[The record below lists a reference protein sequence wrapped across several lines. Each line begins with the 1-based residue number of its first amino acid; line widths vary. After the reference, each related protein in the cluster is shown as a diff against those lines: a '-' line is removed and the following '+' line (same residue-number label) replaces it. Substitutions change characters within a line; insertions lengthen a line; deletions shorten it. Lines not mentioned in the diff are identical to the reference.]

1 MPGRMCQS
9 RRLRGRLNIVRNST
23 HADKYWGHRPGD
35 LNAEGG
41 CLRLNGQPS
50 GAALSPTTCSDPI
63 DRIHQRVSFLRKL
76 GATHEWIPPIEL
88 KNDVKSAQMDQRHRP
103 SNLKARH
110 HKQYPPHIRTIGNP
124 QIMRHS
130 RIKADLPTPQHEALA
145 FFSLSLTEQL
155 FDLTDDSFKA
165 PAFNTFTRTLELQS
179 VASANHAAGIA
190 KEALVP
196 FVEELEW
203 SVAKDPVLD
212 SQQRELCKLHI
223 ASIRENLGE
232 PDRIA
237 RGVSGLRTVLG
248 EYFSDI
254 KNRIRE
260 TIAVRPTR
268 KQDLAALAAIF
279 VVQAEAVGFPRRHTY
294 HVTQNSLIRRLKADD
309 AFDPTTR
316 LNDFF
321 SRFPKERTKYSCLFL
336 SDGEFERFPTLLKI
350 FSISA
355 TLNPPTWEGIT
366 ADQQGFISSKKPDQH
381 FILIDGI
388 EAKSPVKAHQVAAN
402 VFGEFAGLVRFFEH
416 RQAYGATSL
425 SLVRD
430 ESSARIYRIHD
441 APDPMHCW
449 VTHTLADEREM
460 LEFATATHGTRFH
473 DISANKLRR
482 AIRLHH
488 SALVSGEA
496 ENQLIDLWAALEGLV
511 SRPGRESQRLQYF
524 SECILPA
531 LTLTYPEKIF
541 LSVYRDL
548 SQVAPG
554 AHELLLKL
562 EGQDSGFSKFV
573 RIILCAEHEKLRG
586 KFIEE
591 LKSHPLLLN
600 KAWRL
605 SENFKNR
612 TAVQQTLRKHRQKVS
627 WHLARI
633 YHMRNSI
640 MHSAKALPS
649 LPTLVENLHV
659 YIDTLI
665 KALQKT
671 AMLSPER
678 LSIDGALQYL
688 SVWERYRLHSITHE
702 AARKNDAAPTDNDVW
717 SIVFGDRL
725 ALAPKQE
732 QEPALP

>member
-1 MPGRMCQS
+1 MGLRHLEAAWREPVSLASSAAAPVS
-9 RRLRGRLNIVRNST
+9 REQISHDHPSSV
-23 HADKYWGHRPGD
+23 
-35 LNAEGG
+35 
-41 CLRLNGQPS
+41 QPK
-50 GAALSPTTCSDPI
+50 G
-63 DRIHQRVSFLRKL
+63 K
-76 GATHEWIPPIEL
+76 
-88 KNDVKSAQMDQRHRP
+88 
-103 SNLKARH
+103 
-110 HKQYPPHIRTIGNP
+110 P
-124 QIMRHS
+124 QFMRHS
-130 RIKADLPTPQHEALA
+130 RIRAKLPTPQHEALA
-145 FFSLSLTEQL
+145 FFALSLNEQL

-196 FVEELEW
+196 FVDELEW

-212 SQQRELCKLHI
+212 SQKRELCKLHI

-248 EYFSDI
+248 SYFSDVI
-254 KNRIRE
+254 KSIRE
-260 TIAVRPTR
+260 TIADKPTH
-268 KQDLAALAAIF
+268 KQELVALAAVF
-279 VVQAEAVGFPRRHTY
+279 VVQAEAIGFPRRHSY
-294 HVTQNSLIRRLKADD
+294 HVTQNSLIRSLKYEDD
-309 AFDPTTR
+309 FDPTTR
-316 LNDFF
+316 LDDFF
-321 SRFPKERTKYSCLFL
+321 SGFQTERAKYGCLFL
-336 SDGEFERFPTLLKI
+336 SEGEFGRFPTLLKN

-355 TLNPPTWEGIT
+355 SQTPPNWEGISV
-366 ADQQGFISSKKPDQH
+366 DQQGFISSKKPNQH
-381 FILIDGI
+381 FIIIDEI
-388 EAKSPVKAHQVAAN
+388 EAKSPAQAHQIAAG
-402 VFGEFAGLVRFFEH
+402 VFGEFTGLVMFFEH
-416 RQAYGATSL
+416 RQVYETTAL

-430 ESSARIYRIHD
+430 ENSKRIYRIHD

-449 VTHTLADEREM
+449 VTHTLADEQEM
-460 LEFATATHGTRFH
+460 LEFASATHGKRFR
-473 DISANKLRR
+473 DLSAKKLRR

-524 SECILPA
+524 SDCILPA
-531 LTLTYPEKIF
+531 LTLTYPEKLF

-548 SQVAPG
+548 CQAAPE
-554 AHELLLKL
+554 ARELLLTL
-562 EGQDSGFSKFV
+562 DGNDSGFSKFA
-573 RIILCAEHEKLRG
+573 RITLCAEHNVLRKEFVEKL
-586 KFIEE
+586 KA
-591 LKSHPLLLN
+591 HPLLLN

-612 TAVQQTLRKHRQKVS
+612 TAVQHTLRKHRQKVS

-640 MHSAKALPS
+640 MHSATSLPS
-649 LPTLVENLHV
+649 LQTLVENLHV

-688 SVWERYRLHSITHE
+688 SVWERYRLHSITHD
-702 AARKNDAAPTDNDVW
+702 AAGNNDAAPTDKDVW
-717 SIVFGDRL
+717 SIVFGDGL

-732 QEPALP
+732 REPALP

>member
-1 MPGRMCQS
+1 
-9 RRLRGRLNIVRNST
+9 
-23 HADKYWGHRPGD
+23 
-35 LNAEGG
+35 
-41 CLRLNGQPS
+41 
-50 GAALSPTTCSDPI
+50 
-63 DRIHQRVSFLRKL
+63 
-76 GATHEWIPPIEL
+76 
-88 KNDVKSAQMDQRHRP
+88 
-103 SNLKARH
+103 
-110 HKQYPPHIRTIGNP
+110 
-124 QIMRHS
+124 MRHS
-130 RIKADLPTPQHEALA
+130 RIKAERPTPQHEALA
-145 FFSLSLTEQL
+145 FFALSLNEQL

-179 VASANHAAGIA
+179 VASANHAAGIS
-190 KEALVP
+190 KDALVP
-196 FVEELEW
+196 FVDELEW

-212 SQQRELCKLHI
+212 NQQRDLCKLHI

-248 EYFSDI
+248 NYFADVTQ
-254 KNRIRE
+254 RIRD
-260 TIAVRPTR
+260 TISNKPTH

-279 VVQAEAVGFPRRHTY
+279 VVQAEAVGFPRRHSY
-294 HVTQNSLIRRLKADD
+294 HVTQNSLIRILKYEV
-309 AFDPTTR
+309 AFDPTSR
-316 LNDFF
+316 LDDFF
-321 SRFPKERTKYSCLFL
+321 SGFPKERTKYSCLFL
-336 SDGEFERFPTLLKI
+336 SDGEFARFPTLLKN

-355 TLNPPTWEGIT
+355 SHTAPSWDGIT
-366 ADQQGFISSKKPDQH
+366 SEQQGFISSKKTSQL
-381 FILIDGI
+381 FILIEEID
-388 EAKSPVKAHQVAAN
+388 AKSPAQAHQIAGS
-402 VFGEFAGLVRFFEH
+402 VFGEFTGLIRFFEH
-416 RQAYGATSL
+416 RQNYEATSL

-430 ESSARIYRIHD
+430 GTSQRIYRIHD

-449 VTHTLADEREM
+449 VSHTLADEKEM
-460 LEFATATHGTRFH
+460 LDFASATHGKRFR
-473 DISANKLRR
+473 DASAKKLRH

-531 LTLTYPEKIF
+531 LTLTYPEKLF

-548 SQVAPG
+548 SQTAPEARNLAMTLPG
-554 AHELLLKL
+554 S
-562 EGQDSGFSKFV
+562 DCGFSKFV
-573 RIILCAEHEKLRG
+573 RTILCAEHDLLR
-586 KFIEE
+586 KQFIGLLET
-591 LKSHPLLLN
+591 HPLLLN

-605 SENFKNR
+605 SELFKNR
-612 TAVQQTLRKHRQKVS
+612 TAAQQTLRKHRQKVS

-640 MHSAKALPS
+640 MHSAISLPS

-659 YIDTLI
+659 YIDTLV

-678 LSIDGALQYL
+678 LTIDGALQYL
-688 SVWERYRLHSITHE
+688 AVWEKYRLHSITHE
-702 AARKNDAAPTDNDVW
+702 AAGNNDAAPTDSDVW

-725 ALAPKQE
+725 ALAPKQDR
-732 QEPALP
+732 EPTLPQ

>member
-1 MPGRMCQS
+1 
-9 RRLRGRLNIVRNST
+9 
-23 HADKYWGHRPGD
+23 
-35 LNAEGG
+35 
-41 CLRLNGQPS
+41 
-50 GAALSPTTCSDPI
+50 
-63 DRIHQRVSFLRKL
+63 
-76 GATHEWIPPIEL
+76 
-88 KNDVKSAQMDQRHRP
+88 
-103 SNLKARH
+103 
-110 HKQYPPHIRTIGNP
+110 
-124 QIMRHS
+124 MRHS
-130 RIKADLPTPQHEALA
+130 RIKANLPTPQHEALA
-145 FFSLSLTEQL
+145 FFALSLNEQL

-196 FVEELEW
+196 FVDELEW

-248 EYFSDI
+248 NYFSDVTES
-254 KNRIRE
+254 IRE
-260 TIAVRPTR
+260 TLVNKPTH
-268 KQDLAALAAIF
+268 KQKLEALAAIF
-279 VVQAEAVGFPRRHTY
+279 VVQAEAVGFPRRHSY
-294 HVTQNSLIRRLKADD
+294 HVTQNALIRSLKSED
-309 AFDPTTR
+309 AFDPAVR
-316 LNDFF
+316 LDDFF
-321 SRFPKERTKYSCLFL
+321 SGFPKERTKYSCLFL
-336 SDGEFERFPTLLKI
+336 SDGEFGRFPTLLRN

-355 TLNPPTWEGIT
+355 GPTPPNWEGIT
-366 ADQQGFISSKKPDQH
+366 ANQQGFISSKKPSQH
-381 FILIDGI
+381 FILLEEI
-388 EAKSPVKAHQVAAN
+388 EAKSPAQAHQIAAS
-402 VFGEFAGLVRFFEH
+402 VFEEFTGLVKFFEH
-416 RQAYGATSL
+416 RQIYEATAL

-430 ESSARIYRIHD
+430 DTSKRIYRIHD

-449 VTHTLADEREM
+449 VTHTLADEQEM
-460 LEFATATHGTRFH
+460 LEFASATHGKRFH
-473 DISANKLRR
+473 DISAKKLRR

-488 SALVSGEA
+488 SALISGEA

-531 LTLTYPEKIF
+531 LTLTYPEKLF

-548 SQVAPG
+548 SQVAPE
-554 AHELLLKL
+554 ARALLFTLN
-562 EGQDSGFSKFV
+562 GNDSGFSKFV
-573 RIILCAEHEKLRG
+573 RIVLCAEHDSLREEFISKLQN
-586 KFIEE
+586 
-591 LKSHPLLLN
+591 HPLLLN

-605 SENFKNR
+605 SELFKNR
-612 TAVQQTLRKHRQKVS
+612 TTAQQTLRKHRQKVS

-640 MHSAKALPS
+640 MHSATSLPS

-678 LSIDGALQYL
+678 LTIDGALQYL

-702 AARKNDAAPTDNDVW
+702 AASSNEAAPTDKDVW

-732 QEPALP
+732 REPALPH